1 MAPLAAARTPSEVKI
16 MARANDIGGGVVG
29 TLGEQRLCMSF
40 TSFRSFG
47 WRSLTLPSPR
57 EVQCGTPGHN
67 PVQMKLVGN
76 VVLCNTMNVLQ
87 GRISQAYE
95 HYA

>member
-1 MAPLAAARTPSEVKI
+1 
-16 MARANDIGGGVVG
+16 
-29 TLGEQRLCMSF
+29 MSF
-40 TSFRSFG
+40 TSFRSLCGLAAHG

-67 PVQMKLVGN
+67 PVKMKLVGN

-87 GRISQAYE
+87 GRMSQAHE
-95 HYA
+95 HCA